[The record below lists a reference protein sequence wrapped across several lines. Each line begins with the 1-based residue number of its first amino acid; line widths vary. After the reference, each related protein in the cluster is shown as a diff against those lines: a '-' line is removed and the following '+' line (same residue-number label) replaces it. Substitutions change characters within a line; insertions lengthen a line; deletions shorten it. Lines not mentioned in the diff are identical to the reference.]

1 MGAPWMVPNAMRIPS
16 LFVVLCALSTP
27 LDAADSARARMEAFS
42 SGLASVSG
50 RFSQSVTDANGHQG
64 DASSGTFALQAPRQF
79 RWVTTDPYQ
88 QTIVADGRRVW
99 VYEPDLEQVSVR
111 NQGVAEAQS
120 PLTVLTDLSQLDRQY
135 VASEAG
141 VRDGLAWLKLTSKAT
156 EPEFEYAELGFDASA
171 LVRMVFR
178 DQLGNT
184 TEIRFDDWRRNPKL
198 AADAFRFSPP
208 AGVDV
213 VGDVGPDAEV
223 FPVEE

>member
-1 MGAPWMVPNAMRIPS
+1 MRS
-16 LFVVLCALSTP
+16 LALGILLAVTAWP
-27 LDAADSARARMEAFS
+27 AHAADSARTRMEAFS
-42 SGLASVSG
+42 RGLQSVSG

-79 RWVTTDPYQ
+79 RWETLSPYQ

-135 VASEAG
+135 ATTEAG
-141 VRDGLAWLKLTSKAT
+141 DREGLAWLKLASKAA
-156 EPEFEYAELGFDASA
+156 EPEFEYAELGFDANS

-184 TEIRFDDWRRNPKL
+184 TEIRFAEWQRNPRL
-198 AADAFRFSPP
+198 AADAFRFTPP

-223 FPVEE
+223 FPVGG

>member
-1 MGAPWMVPNAMRIPS
+1 MRS
-16 LFVVLCALSTP
+16 LTLGILLTLSALP
-27 LDAADSARARMEAFS
+27 AFAAESARTRMEAFS
-42 SGLASVSG
+42 RGLESVSG

-79 RWVTTDPYQ
+79 RWETQSPYQ

-135 VASEAG
+135 TATEAG
-141 VRDGLAWLKLTSKAT
+141 DREGLSWLKLASKAA
-156 EPEFEYAELGFDASA
+156 EPDFEYAELGFDAAS

-184 TEIRFDDWRRNPKL
+184 TEIRFSEWQRNPRL
-198 AADAFRFSPP
+198 AADAFRFTPP

-223 FPVEE
+223 FPVGE

>member
-1 MGAPWMVPNAMRIPS
+1 MRIHP
-16 LFVVLCALSTP
+16 LLVLLCALPVSAH
-27 LDAADSARARMEAFS
+27 AAETARARMEAFS
-42 SGLASVSG
+42 NGLSSVSG

-79 RWVTTDPYQ
+79 RWETSTPYQ

-111 NQGVAEAQS
+111 SQGVAEAQS

-141 VRDGLAWLKLTSKAT
+141 GRDGLAWLKLASKAA
-156 EPEFEYAELGFDASA
+156 EPEFEYAELGFDAAA

-184 TEIRFDDWRRNPKL
+184 TEIRFDDWQRNPKL

-208 AGVDV
+208 ARVHY
-213 VGDVGPDAEV
+213 VGDLGPAAEE
-223 FPVEE
+223 FPVPE

>member
-1 MGAPWMVPNAMRIPS
+1 MRIAV
-16 LFVVLCALSTP
+16 FGAFLCAIAAP
-27 LDAADSARARMEAFS
+27 ACAADDARSRMEAFS
-42 SGLASVSG
+42 SGLQSVSG
-50 RFSQSVTDANGHQG
+50 SFSQSVTDANGHGG
-64 DASSGTFALQAPRQF
+64 DASQGNFALQAPRQF
-79 RWVTTDPYQ
+79 RWETLRPYQ

-135 VASEAG
+135 TAEESGE
-141 VRDGLAWLKLTSKAT
+141 REGLSWLKLTSKAT
-156 EPEFEYAELGFDASA
+156 EPEFEYAELGFDAKS

-178 DQLGNT
+178 DQLGNN
-184 TEIRFDDWRRNPKL
+184 TEIRFGDWQRNPRL
-198 AADAFRFSPP
+198 AADTFRFVPP

-223 FPVEE
+223 FPVDG

>member
-1 MGAPWMVPNAMRIPS
+1 MRIV
-16 LFVVLCALSTP
+16 LLGILLCASATEAR
-27 LDAADSARARMEAFS
+27 AADAARARMEAFS
-42 SGLASVSG
+42 TGLQSVSG
-50 RFSQSVTDANGHQG
+50 SFSQAVTDANGHRG
-64 DASSGTFALQAPRQF
+64 DASDGSFALQAPRQF
-79 RWVTTDPYQ
+79 RWETLKPYQ

-99 VYEPDLEQVSVR
+99 VFEPDLEQVSVR

-135 VASEAG
+135 SATEAG
-141 VRDGLAWLKLTSKAT
+141 EREGLAWLKLVSKAA
-156 EPEFEYAELGFDASA
+156 EPEFEYAELGFDAKA

-184 TEIRFDDWRRNPKL
+184 TEIRFDGWQRNPRL
-198 AADAFRFSPP
+198 PPDTFRFTPP

-223 FPVEE
+223 FPVDG

>member
-1 MGAPWMVPNAMRIPS
+1 MRS
-16 LFVVLCALSTP
+16 LALGILLAVTAWP
-27 LDAADSARARMEAFS
+27 AHAADSARTRMEAFS
-42 SGLASVSG
+42 RGLQSVSG

-79 RWVTTDPYQ
+79 RWETLSPYQ

-135 VASEAG
+135 ATSEAG
-141 VRDGLAWLKLTSKAT
+141 DREGLAWLKLASKAA
-156 EPEFEYAELGFDASA
+156 EPEFEYAELGFDANS

-184 TEIRFDDWRRNPKL
+184 TEIRFAEWQRNPRL
-198 AADAFRFSPP
+198 AADAFRFTPP
-208 AGVDV
+208 TGVDV

-223 FPVEE
+223 FPVGG